1 MIFSK
6 FKESYLEG
14 TIDVVAVKNL
24 EGELISSPFYI
35 RFTTS
40 EPDDK
45 DVIFSKP
52 GQIIC

>member
-24 EGELISSPFYI
+24 EGELNSSPFYI

-40 EPDDK
+40 KPNGK
-45 DVIFSKP
+45 NVIFSKS